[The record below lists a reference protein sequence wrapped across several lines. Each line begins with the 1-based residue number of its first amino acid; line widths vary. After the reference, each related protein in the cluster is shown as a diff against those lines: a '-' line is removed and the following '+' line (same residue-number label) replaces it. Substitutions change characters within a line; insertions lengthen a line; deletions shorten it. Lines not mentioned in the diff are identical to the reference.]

1 MSLRHDLRV
10 VRAVAATDIRLTLR
24 EPLFVII
31 GILIP
36 INFLLLFLL
45 FAISGGQAPIAVVM
59 NDHGPLAER
68 FVQAISSSHS
78 FVIHAATPA
87 DAESEIRAGSIVAV
101 VTVPQYFDAALGT
114 GVHVDIPVEVNNL
127 NVDFTNDI
135 RRAVPLSITSFY
147 AGAFPD
153 QVVVRALESDVQAQD
168 TGYIPYLAVS
178 ILVAG
183 LMLASL
189 LQGSVNAARDYE
201 LGTIKEL
208 ALAPVS
214 RFAIG
219 LGKMLG
225 SAALTAASALLVLGV
240 VILLIGVHPLYP
252 LEVLGFGL
260 LMIAAFLALGVL
272 AGTLVRRRQQAIPL
286 SIASVL
292 PLFFLSGPFGP
303 ANWLGAAP
311 GAIAAVSPLT
321 YAIAAF
327 QHAFHGYQTATQDL
341 AVDTIVLVGF
351 TLGTVAL
358 TAFVFR
364 RREVAH

>member
-1 MSLRHDLRV
+1 MSLRHNLRV
-10 VRAVAATDIRLTLR
+10 VRAVAAADIRLTLR
-24 EPLFVII
+24 EPLFAVA
-31 GILIP
+31 GVVIP

-59 NDHGPLAER
+59 NDGGPLAEQ
-68 FVQAISSSHS
+68 FVQAMNNSQS
-78 FVIHAATPA
+78 FVIHRASSA
-87 DAESEIRAGSIVAV
+87 DAEREIREGTVVAV
-101 VTVPQYFDAALGT
+101 VTVPQDFDAAVRNMT
-114 GVHVDIPVEVNNL
+114 RVDIPVEVNNL

-147 AGAFPD
+147 ADAFPD
-153 QVVVRALESDVQAQD
+153 QVVVSALESDVQDHD

-178 ILVAG
+178 IVVAG
-183 LMLASL
+183 LMLSSI

-201 LGTIKEL
+201 LGTVKEL

-214 RFAIG
+214 RLAIG
-219 LGKMLG
+219 VGKMLG
-225 SAALTAASALLVLGV
+225 SAALTATSALLVLGV
-240 VILLIGVHPLYP
+240 VIVLIGVNPLHP
-252 LEVLGFGL
+252 LEVIGFGL

-286 SIASVL
+286 AIASVL

-303 ANWLGAAP
+303 ANWLGAVP
-311 GAIAAVSPLT
+311 GAIAAASPLT

-341 AVDTIVLVGF
+341 TVDTIVLAGF
-351 TLGTVAL
+351 TLVTVAV
-358 TAFVFR
+358 TAFVFGR
-364 RREVAH
+364 RGAAR

>member
-1 MSLRHDLRV
+1 MSLRHELRV

-24 EPLFVII
+24 EPLFAII
-31 GILIP
+31 GVVIP

-68 FVQAISSSHS
+68 FVQAMSSSHS
-78 FVIHAATPA
+78 FFIHTASSA
-87 DAESEIRAGSIVAV
+87 DAEREIRAGSIVAV
-101 VTVPQYFDAALGT
+101 VTVPQDFDAALSAGT
-114 GVHVDIPVEVNNL
+114 RVDIPVEVNNL

-147 AGAFPD
+147 ADAFPE
-153 QVVVRALESDVQAQD
+153 QVVVSALESDVQAHD

-178 ILVAG
+178 IVVAG

-214 RFAIG
+214 RLAVG
-219 LGKMLG
+219 LGKILG

-240 VILLIGVHPLYP
+240 VILLIGVHPLHP

-303 ANWLGAAP
+303 ANWLGAIP

-341 AVDTIVLVGF
+341 AVDTIVLAGF

-358 TAFVFR
+358 TAFVFGR
-364 RREVAH
+364 RGVAH

>member
-1 MSLRHDLRV
+1 MSLRHNLRV
-10 VRAVAATDIRLTLR
+10 VRAVAAADIRLTLR
-24 EPLFVII
+24 EPLFAIAGVI
-31 GILIP
+31 IP

-59 NDHGPLAER
+59 NDRGPLAGQ
-68 FVQAISSSHS
+68 FVQAMNDSQS
-78 FVIHAATPA
+78 FIIHTASPA
-87 DAESEIRAGSIVAV
+87 DAEREIRAGTVVAV
-101 VTVPQYFDAALGT
+101 VTVPPDFDAALNAGRR
-114 GVHVDIPVEVNNL
+114 VDIPVELNNL

-147 AGAFPD
+147 ANAFPE
-153 QVVVRALESDVQAQD
+153 QVVVRALESDVQEHD

-178 ILVAG
+178 IVVAG
-183 LMLASL
+183 LMLAAL

-214 RFAIG
+214 RLAIG
-219 LGKMLG
+219 LGKILG
-225 SAALTAASALLVLGV
+225 SAALTAASAILVLGV
-240 VILLIGVHPLYP
+240 VILVIGVQPLHP

-272 AGTLVRRRQQAIPL
+272 VGTLVRRRQQAIPL
-286 SIASVL
+286 SIAAVL

-303 ANWLGAAP
+303 ANWLGEVP

-327 QHAFHGYQTATQDL
+327 QHAFHGFQTATQDL
-341 AVDTIVLVGF
+341 TVDTMVLAGF
-351 TLGTVAL
+351 TLLTVTL
-358 TAFVFR
+358 TALVFGR
-364 RREVAH
+364 RGVTH

>member
-24 EPLFVII
+24 EPLFAII
-31 GILIP
+31 GVLIP

-68 FVQAISSSHS
+68 FVQAMDGAHS
-78 FVIHAATPA
+78 FIIHTATPA
-87 DAESEIRAGSIVAV
+87 DAEREIRSGSIVAV
-101 VTVPQYFDAALGT
+101 VTVPQAFDAALAAGT
-114 GVHVDIPVEVNNL
+114 RIEIPVEVNNL

-147 AGAFPD
+147 ANAFPD
-153 QVVVRALESDVQAQD
+153 QVVVTARESDVQAQD

-178 ILVAG
+178 IMVAG
-183 LMLASL
+183 LMLASQ
-189 LQGSVNAARDYE
+189 LQGSVNTARDYE

-208 ALAPVS
+208 ALAPVG
-214 RFAIG
+214 RLTIG
-219 LGKMLG
+219 VGKVLG
-225 SAALTAASALLVLGV
+225 AAVLAAASALLLLAVVVLF
-240 VILLIGVHPLYP
+240 IGVHPLHP

-260 LMIAAFLALGVL
+260 LILAAFLALGVL
-272 AGTLVRRRQQAIPL
+272 VGTLVQRRQQAIPL
-286 SIASVL
+286 SIAAVL

-303 ANWLGAAP
+303 ANWLGAIP
-311 GAIAAVSPLT
+311 GGIAAISPLT

-327 QHAFHGYQTATQDL
+327 QHAFHGYQTAPQGLT
-341 AVDTIVLVGF
+341 VDAIVLAAFSLAAIGC
-351 TLGTVAL
+351 A
-358 TAFVFR
+358 AFVFGR
-364 RREVAH
+364 RGAGH

>member
-1 MSLRHDLRV
+1 MSLRHNLRV
-10 VRAVAATDIRLTLR
+10 VRAVAAADIRLTLR
-24 EPLFVII
+24 EPLFAIV
-31 GILIP
+31 GVVIP

-45 FAISGGQAPIAVVM
+45 FAISGGQAPIAVVLS
-59 NDHGPLAER
+59 DQGPLAER
-68 FVQAISSSHS
+68 FVQAMSNSQS
-78 FVIHAATPA
+78 FIIHTTSPA
-87 DAESEIRAGSIVAV
+87 DAEREIRAGAIVAV
-101 VTVPQYFDAALGT
+101 VTVPQDFDAALAAGRR
-114 GVHVDIPVEVNNL
+114 VDVPVEINNL

-147 AGAFPD
+147 ADAFPD
-153 QVVVRALESDVQAQD
+153 QVVVHAVESDVQAHD
-168 TGYIPYLAVS
+168 TGYLPYLAVS
-178 ILVAG
+178 IVVAG
-183 LMLASL
+183 LMLAAL

-201 LGTIKEL
+201 LGTVKEL

-214 RFAIG
+214 RIAIG

-240 VILLIGVHPLYP
+240 VILLIGVRPLHP
-252 LEVLGFGL
+252 LEVIGFAL

-286 SIASVL
+286 AIASVL

-303 ANWLGAAP
+303 ANWLGPVP

-341 AVDTIVLVGF
+341 TVDTIVLSGF
-351 TLGTVAL
+351 TLVTVAL
-358 TAFVFR
+358 TAFVFGR
-364 RREVAH
+364 RGVAH

>member
-10 VRAVAATDIRLTLR
+10 VRAVAAADIRLTLR
-24 EPLFVII
+24 EPLFAII
-31 GILIP
+31 GIVIP

-59 NDHGPLAER
+59 NDRGPLAER
-68 FVQAISSSHS
+68 FVQAMSGSHS
-78 FVIHAATPA
+78 FVIHTASSA
-87 DAESEIRAGSIVAV
+87 DAEREIRSGSIVAV
-101 VTVPQYFDAALGT
+101 VTVPREFDAALSART
-114 GVHVDIPVEVNNL
+114 RVDIPVELNNL

-147 AGAFPD
+147 ADALPE
-153 QVVVRALESDVQAQD
+153 QVVVSALESDVQVRD

-178 ILVAG
+178 IVVAG

-208 ALAPVS
+208 APAPVS
-214 RFAIG
+214 RLAVG

-225 SAALTAASALLVLGV
+225 SAGLTAMSALLVLGV
-240 VILLIGVHPLYP
+240 VILLVGVHPLHP

-272 AGTLVRRRQQAIPL
+272 AGTLVQRRQQAIVL

-303 ANWLGAAP
+303 ASWLGAVP
-311 GAIAAVSPLT
+311 GAIALVSPLT
-321 YAIAAF
+321 YSIAAF
-327 QHAFHGYQTATQDL
+327 QHAFHGYQTASQDL
-341 AVDTIVLVGF
+341 AVDAIVLVGF

-358 TAFVFR
+358 TAFVFGR
-364 RREVAH
+364 RGVAH

>member
-1 MSLRHDLRV
+1 MSLRHNLRV
-10 VRAVAATDIRLTLR
+10 IRAVAAADIRLTLR
-24 EPLFVII
+24 EPLFAIV
-31 GILIP
+31 GVVVP

-45 FAISGGQAPIAVVM
+45 FAISGGQAPIAMVM
-59 NDHGPLAER
+59 NDRGPLAER
-68 FVQAISSSHS
+68 FVQAMSDSNS
-78 FVIHAATPA
+78 FVIHIASAA
-87 DAESEIRAGSIVAV
+87 DAEREIRAGSIVAV
-101 VTVPQYFDAALGT
+101 VTVPQDFDFALT
-114 GVHVDIPVEVNNL
+114 ARTRVDIPVEVNNL

-147 AGAFPD
+147 ADALPE
-153 QVVVRALESDVQAQD
+153 QVVVSARESDVQAHD

-178 ILVAG
+178 IVVAG

-208 ALAPVS
+208 ALAPAS
-214 RFAIG
+214 RLAVG
-219 LGKMLG
+219 LGKVFG
-225 SAALTAASALLVLGV
+225 SAALTAASALLVMGV
-240 VILLIGVHPLYP
+240 VILPIGVHPLHP
-252 LEVLGFGL
+252 LEVLGFAL
-260 LMIAAFLALGVL
+260 LMMAAFVALGVL

-303 ANWLGAAP
+303 ANWLGAIP

-341 AVDTIVLVGF
+341 TVDTIVLAGF
-351 TLGTVAL
+351 ALGAVAL
-358 TAFVFR
+358 TAFVFGR
-364 RREVAH
+364 RGAAH

>member
-1 MSLRHDLRV
+1 MSLRHNVRV
-10 VRAVAATDIRLTLR
+10 VRAVAAADIRLTLR
-24 EPLFVII
+24 EPLFAVV
-31 GILIP
+31 GVVIP

-45 FAISGGQAPIAVVM
+45 FALSGGQAPIAVVM
-59 NDHGPLAER
+59 NDQGPLAAR
-68 FVQAISSSHS
+68 FVQAMGNSRS
-78 FVIHAATPA
+78 FIIHTASPA
-87 DAESEIRAGSIVAV
+87 DAEREIRAGTIVAV
-101 VTVPQYFDAALGT
+101 VTVPQDFDAALGAGT
-114 GVHVDIPVEVNNL
+114 RVDLPVEVNNL

-147 AGAFPD
+147 ADAFPE
-153 QVVVRALESDVQAQD
+153 QVVVHAVESDIQAHD
-168 TGYIPYLAVS
+168 TGYVPYLAVS
-178 ILVAG
+178 IVVAG
-183 LMLASL
+183 LMLAAL

-201 LGTIKEL
+201 LGTVKEL

-214 RFAIG
+214 RLAIG

-240 VILLIGVHPLYP
+240 VILLIGVRPLHP
-252 LEVLGFGL
+252 LEVLGFAL

-286 SIASVL
+286 AIASVL

-303 ANWLGAAP
+303 ANWLGPVP

-341 AVDTIVLVGF
+341 AVDTIVLAGF
-351 TLGTVAL
+351 TLLTVLL
-358 TAFVFR
+358 TAFVFGR
-364 RREVAH
+364 RGVAR

>member
-1 MSLRHDLRV
+1 MSLRHELRV

-24 EPLFVII
+24 EPLFAII
-31 GILIP
+31 GVLIP

-59 NDHGPLAER
+59 DDHGPLAER
-68 FVQAISSSHS
+68 FVQAMGGSNS
-78 FVIHAATPA
+78 FIIHTATSA
-87 DAESEIRAGSIVAV
+87 EAESEIRAGSIVAV
-101 VTVPQYFDAALGT
+101 VTVPQDFDAALGA
-114 GVHVDIPVEVNNL
+114 GARVDVPVEVNNL

-147 AGAFPD
+147 ADAFPD
-153 QVVVRALESDVQAQD
+153 QVVVSALESDVQAQD

-178 ILVAG
+178 IVVAG
-183 LMLASL
+183 LMLASI
-189 LQGSVNAARDYE
+189 LQGSVNTARDYE
-201 LGTIKEL
+201 LGTVKEL

-214 RFAIG
+214 RLAIG

-225 SAALTAASALLVLGV
+225 SAALTVASALLVLGV
-240 VILLIGVHPLYP
+240 VILVIGVHPLHP

-286 SIASVL
+286 SIACIL

-303 ANWLGAAP
+303 ANWLGAIP
-311 GAIAAVSPLT
+311 GTIAAISPLT

-341 AVDTIVLVGF
+341 AVDTIVLAGF
-351 TLGTVAL
+351 TLGTVVL
-358 TAFVFR
+358 TALVFR
-364 RREVAH
+364 RRGVAH

>member
-24 EPLFVII
+24 EPLFAII

-59 NDHGPLAER
+59 NGNGPLAER
-68 FVQAISSSHS
+68 FVQAMGGSHS
-78 FVIHAATPA
+78 FIIHTATSA
-87 DAESEIRAGSIVAV
+87 DAEREIRAGSIVAV
-101 VTVPQYFDAALGT
+101 VTVPRDFDAALSAGAR
-114 GVHVDIPVEVNNL
+114 VDIPVEVNNL

-147 AGAFPD
+147 ADAFPE
-153 QVVVRALESDVQAQD
+153 QVVVNAVEADVQAQD

-178 ILVAG
+178 IVVAG
-183 LMLASL
+183 LMLASI

-214 RFAIG
+214 RLAIG

-225 SAALTAASALLVLGV
+225 SAALTAASAVLVLGV
-240 VILLIGVHPLYP
+240 VILLIGVWPLHP

-272 AGTLVRRRQQAIPL
+272 AGTVVRRRQQAIPL
-286 SIASVL
+286 SIACIL

-303 ANWLGAAP
+303 ANWLGAIP
-311 GAIAAVSPLT
+311 GAIAAASPLT

-327 QHAFHGYQTATQDL
+327 QHAFHGYQTATQNL
-341 AVDTIVLVGF
+341 AVDTIVLAGF
-351 TLGTVAL
+351 TLGTIAL
-358 TAFVFR
+358 TAFVFGR
-364 RREVAH
+364 RGFAH